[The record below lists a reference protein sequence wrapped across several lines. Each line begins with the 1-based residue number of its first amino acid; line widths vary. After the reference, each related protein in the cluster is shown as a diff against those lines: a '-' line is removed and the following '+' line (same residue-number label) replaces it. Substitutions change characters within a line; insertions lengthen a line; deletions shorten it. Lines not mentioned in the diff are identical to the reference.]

1 MKRAA
6 SRVAI
11 SWWGDLL
18 SVKVSASAVVVEA
31 GDSVETVEKR
41 LNAAED
47 LESSLADGNG
57 MGA

>member
-11 SWWGDLL
+11 SWWGNFL

-41 LNAAED
+41 LNAAGD
-47 LESSLADGNG
+47 LELSLAGGNG

>member
-1 MKRAA
+1 MKKAA
-6 SRVAI
+6 GRVAI

-31 GDSVETVEKR
+31 GDTIEAVEKR
-41 LNAAED
+41 LNAAGD
-47 LESSLADGNG
+47 LELSLVDGNG